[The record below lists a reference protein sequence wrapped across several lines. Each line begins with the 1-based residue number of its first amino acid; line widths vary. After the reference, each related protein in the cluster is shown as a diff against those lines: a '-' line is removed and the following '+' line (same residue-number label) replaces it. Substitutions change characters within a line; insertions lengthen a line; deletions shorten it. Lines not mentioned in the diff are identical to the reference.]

1 MKTIFSEPL
10 DTAEL
15 KIGAMGVQ
23 EQMPPG
29 LVHRSTGTHGYLFM
43 LFYESVELD
52 VAGNSVPPRTLI
64 LWGPGHAHLYGN
76 RARRWKHTWIHCDG
90 TVIAP
95 LIRALNLPLGVPIYD
110 ADPAVAEH
118 YFLALYRELTGPHT
132 PDVVIAKNTLESFLR
147 EVRRRREGHRV
158 GAQPPERLLKVKNYI
173 EAHSEEPIRL
183 ADLAERAA
191 LSPQYLCSVFKRYFG
206 VTPINLLIR
215 QRMQR
220 AQYLLQDENLS
231 VGEVGARVGYE
242 DIFQFSK
249 LFKKH
254 MGVSPSRIRRPAG

>member
-118 YFLALYRELTGPHT
+118 YFL
-132 PDVVIAKNTLESFLR
+132 
-147 EVRRRREGHRV
+147 RRRREGHRV

-206 VTPINLLIR
+206 VTPIDLLIR